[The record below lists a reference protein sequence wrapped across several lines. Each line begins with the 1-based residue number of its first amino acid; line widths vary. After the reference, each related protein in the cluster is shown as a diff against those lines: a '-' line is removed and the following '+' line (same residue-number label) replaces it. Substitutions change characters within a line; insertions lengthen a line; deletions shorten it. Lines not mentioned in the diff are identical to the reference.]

1 MRIAG
6 WARRAA
12 TVADGFGLST
22 RAVAGAVLLAI
33 LVASLPEAAC
43 AASDYEP
50 PPMLAASDLAPA
62 KLLKGPGF
70 QVDQKVPTDGLL
82 GHFTLRARAG
92 RFEAYG
98 VDMLE
103 TRVSEL
109 AAIERLQG
117 MSRTKLFTQAL
128 GRTAARPVRAAGNMV
143 MHPVD
148 TAKQL
153 PAGVGRFFDRVEAGG
168 ARLVAAATD
177 PEKDG
182 EGRAAEVATR
192 TGETTRDALGWEQE
206 RRLLAKELKV
216 DPYTTNAVL
225 AKQLDDVAWVSFSA
239 RVGVGALMA
248 VVVPGS
254 LALSTT
260 SFANDLVWDTPRG
273 DLVVRNRTAV
283 DALGVKAEQAQA
295 FMQNPAFALSVQT
308 ALVEDLQRLSGV
320 GGRAEVID
328 LAATVSSETQARFI
342 AGAVR
347 FLVRRQE
354 NEPLGELGARGTV
367 VAKTRC
373 GALVV
378 PGPVDWVA
386 WTERVARFARREDL
400 AAADRSVWLTGRMS
414 PRAKQEFA
422 ALGWAVHEG
431 AR

>member
-1 MRIAG
+1 M
-6 WARRAA
+6 
-12 TVADGFGLST
+12 
-22 RAVAGAVLLAI
+22 
-33 LVASLPEAAC
+33 
-43 AASDYEP
+43 
-50 PPMLAASDLAPA
+50 
-62 KLLKGPGF
+62 
-70 QVDQKVPTDGLL
+70 Q
-82 GHFTLRARAG
+82 
-92 RFEAYG
+92 
-98 VDMLE
+98 
-103 TRVSEL
+103 
-109 AAIERLQG
+109 
-117 MSRTKLFTQAL
+117 
-128 GRTAARPVRAAGNMV
+128 AAGNMV
-143 MHPVD
+143 MPPVD
-148 TAKQL
+148 TAKEL
-153 PAGVGRFFDRVEAGG
+153 PAGVGRFFDRVGAGG

-177 PEKDG
+177 PGKDG
-182 EGRAAEVATR
+182 EGRATEVAER
-192 TGETTRDALGWEQE
+192 TGETTRDALGFEQE

-254 LALSTT
+254 LALSAT
-260 SFANDLVWDTPRG
+260 SFTNDLVWDTPRG
-273 DLVVRNRTAV
+273 DLVVRNRAALA
-283 DALGVKAEQAQA
+283 ALGVGEEQAKA

-308 ALVEDLQRLSGV
+308 VLVEDLQRLSGV
-320 GGRAEVID
+320 GGRAEVIA
-328 LAATVSSETQARFI
+328 LAATASSETQARFI

-354 NEPLGELGARGTV
+354 TEPLAELGARGTV
-367 VAKTRC
+367 VAKTRG

-378 PGPVDWVA
+378 PGSVDWVV